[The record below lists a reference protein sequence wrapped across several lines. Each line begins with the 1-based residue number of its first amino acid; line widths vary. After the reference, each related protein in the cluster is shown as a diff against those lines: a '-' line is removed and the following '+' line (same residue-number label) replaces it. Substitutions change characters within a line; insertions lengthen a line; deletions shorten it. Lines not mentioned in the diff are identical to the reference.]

1 LAETGDIIVLDAG
14 KTLSK
19 LSRWSAQGK
28 LLDKTTRPNVRIEC
42 DGVALLDAEGIGA
55 WVAESLC
62 DFAKQGKISAII
74 PIGHGAAV
82 AAIRDGKLAFAPLD
96 YEQAIPV
103 SVMAEYRATRDSFTE
118 TGSPAL
124 PNGLNIGSQLHWLG
138 AKIDGATLLPWAQ
151 FWSWFLCGV
160 ATSEVTSLGCHSDLW
175 NPAATNFSAMAKRRG
190 WADQFA
196 SMAKAGDAIGT
207 LKAEFGLPGSI
218 NVHCG
223 IHDSNAALMAARG
236 FTEIEDSEA
245 TVLSTGTWFIAM
257 RSAKEALD
265 VSTLPEARDCLVN
278 VDASGRAVQSSRFMG
293 GREVELLAARIDLA
307 QDQQAMLEAL
317 RVVLA
322 SGCMVLP
329 GFVSGCGP
337 FPNDKGEWINRPK
350 DMDQQRAAIALYV
363 ALLADVALDLIGAK
377 ERLLI
382 EGRFAGCDL
391 FVRALATLRSDM
403 QVYSA
408 SEEADVSLGALRLLN
423 PAIKPAEQLCRVAPL
438 SLDLADYKAEWHQR
452 ANGGNAP

>member
-1 LAETGDIIVLDAG
+1 LSETGDIIVLDVG

-28 LLDKTTRPNVRIEC
+28 LLDKMTRPNVRTEC
-42 DGVALLDAEGIGA
+42 DGVAVLDAAGIGA
-55 WVAESLC
+55 WVAKSLC
-62 DFAKQGKISAII
+62 GFAKQGKISAII
-74 PIGHGAAV
+74 PVGHGAAV

-96 YEQAIPV
+96 YEQAIPD
-103 SVMAEYRATRDSFTE
+103 SVTTEYRASRDSFTE

-138 AKIDGATLLPWAQ
+138 AKIQGATLLPWAQ
-151 FWSWFLCGV
+151 YWSWFLSGV
-160 ATSEVTSLGCHSDLW
+160 ATSELTSLGCHSDLW
-175 NPAATNFSAMAKRRG
+175 NPAAGEFSALAKRRG
-190 WADQFA
+190 WAAQFA
-196 SMAKAGDAIGT
+196 PMANAGDVIGEI
-207 LKAEFGLPGSI
+207 KPEFGLPGRV

-223 IHDSNAALMAARG
+223 VHDSNAALVAARG
-236 FTEIEDSEA
+236 FREIADLDA

-278 VDASGRAVQSSRFMG
+278 VDASGLPVPSSRFMG
-293 GREVELLAARIDLA
+293 GREIELLGARIDLA
-307 QDQQAMLEAL
+307 EDQQAMLEAL
-317 RVVLA
+317 REVLA

-329 GFVSGCGP
+329 GFASGCGP
-337 FPNDKGEWINRPK
+337 YPNDKGEWINKPK
-350 DMDQQRAAIALYV
+350 DVHQQRAAIALYAALV
-363 ALLADVALDLIGAK
+363 ADTALDLIGAK

-408 SEEADVSLGALRLLN
+408 SKEADVSLGALRLIDS
-423 PAIKPAEQLCRVAPL
+423 AIKSETRLAHVPPL
-438 SLDLADYKAEWHQR
+438 DEDLTTYR
-452 ANGGNAP
+452 ALWRKRGETV